1 MGRKSGIVAQE
12 KRIRQALFSAA
23 LACLALPWNSAC
35 LEETWQGLTVAPES
49 RCAAYDPDDYP
60 NPQSVE
66 DRIIAQQG
74 GVYSPH
80 TGEWFGDK
88 QSDRYRAYRG

>member
-1 MGRKSGIVAQE
+1 MGRKSGIVTQE
-12 KRIRQALFSAA
+12 KRIRQALISAA
-23 LACLALPWNSAC
+23 LVRLALPWNPAH
-35 LEETWQGLTVAPES
+35 LEETWRGLTVAPES

-60 NPQSVE
+60 CPQSVE

-88 QSDRYRAYRG
+88 